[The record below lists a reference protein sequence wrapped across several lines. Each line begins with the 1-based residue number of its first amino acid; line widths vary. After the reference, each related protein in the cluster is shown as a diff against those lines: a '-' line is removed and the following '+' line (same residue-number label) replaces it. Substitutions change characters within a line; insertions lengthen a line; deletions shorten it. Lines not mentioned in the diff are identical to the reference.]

1 MKLKAL
7 AAAVALMS
15 TATVAN
21 AAWNDGKNAVSGAAS
36 GNGELVLLVWDQVLE
51 VSVVQ
56 DLGDSYLNFYD
67 NSQNT
72 AFQFDANLDA
82 LFASTFANSNA
93 ADIQWSVFANSAG
106 STLSS
111 NPERS
116 KNGFM
121 VTVNDAEENPTVDR
135 SIGSNFTGIQAKV
148 EGVMSGALNTAMGG
162 TVADNTAFYGDLAN
176 GLYAGAPEVYGSN
189 ILDTFPVNVGAA
201 STESMYFWAFESTF
215 AGGEDTKFA
224 GKWSLDLAGNTL
236 SYSAVPV
243 PAAVWLLASG
253 LLGLG
258 AISRRRKA

>member
-1 MKLKAL
+1 MKFKAL
-7 AAAVALMS
+7 AAAVALLS
-15 TATVAN
+15 TASVAN
-21 AAWNDGKNAVSGAAS
+21 ADWNDGKNAVSGANS

-67 NSQNT
+67 NSQNA
-72 AFQFDANLDA
+72 AFSFSSQLNA

-106 STLSS
+106 STLTS
-111 NPERS
+111 NPERY

-121 VTVNDAEENPTVDR
+121 VTVNDGEENPTVDR
-135 SIGSNFTGIQAKV
+135 SIASNFSGIQAKV
-148 EGVMSGALNTAMGG
+148 EGAMSPALNNAMTG
-162 TVADNTAFYGDLAN
+162 TVADNNAIYGDLAN
-176 GLYAGAPEVYGSN
+176 GLYAGVADVYGNN
-189 ILDTFPVNVGAA
+189 ILDTFPVNVAAA
-201 STESMYFWAFESTF
+201 SNESMYFWAFESTF

-224 GKWSLDLAGNTL
+224 GRWTLDLASNTV

-258 AISRRRKA
+258 AVSRRRKA

>member
-67 NSQNT
+67 NSQNMG
-72 AFQFDANLDA
+72 FEFDATLDA
-82 LFASTFANSNA
+82 LFASTFAQSNA

-111 NPERS
+111 NPERY

-121 VTVNDAEENPTVDR
+121 VTVNDAEANPTVDR
-135 SIGSNFTGIQAKV
+135 SIASNFKQVQDKV
-148 EGVMSGALNTAMGG
+148 EGGMSSALNTEMGG

-176 GLYAGAPEVYGSN
+176 GLYAGAPEVYGAN
-189 ILDTFPVNVGAA
+189 ILDTFPVNVAAA

-215 AGGEDTKFA
+215 AGGEDTKFV
-224 GKWSLDLAGNTL
+224 GKWTLDLAGNGL
-236 SYSAVPV
+236 SYTPVPV